1 MLPPELLPLLR
12 FTLDPAASVVRSHRR
27 KSKLTVPPTA
37 PLGAKRS
44 RSLGASRRALLVLMP
59 LRAVQVPPLLVET
72 SQLPMSVPL
81 TSSLRPTRAAP
92 RAGAPLSG
100 SEPLAT
106 SALTS
111 TPALLGSAPA
121 MVPRSIAG
129 VTNGQLGASF
139 TAVTLMLAVLLA
151 LEKAVLPPVSEV
163 FTRLPAVPLLWSQ
176 AR

>member
-1 MLPPELLPLLR
+1 ML
-12 FTLDPAASVVRSHRR
+12 T
-27 KSKLTVPPTA
+27 
-37 PLGAKRS
+37 
-44 RSLGASRRALLVLMP
+44 P
-59 LRAVQVPPLLVET
+59 LRGIQVPPLLVET

-81 TSSLRPTRAAP
+81 TRSLKPTRAAP
-92 RAGAPLSG
+92 KAGAALSG

-111 TPALLGSAPA
+111 TPALLESPPA
-121 MVPRSIAG
+121 IVPRSIAG
-129 VTNGQLGASF
+129 VTNVQLGASF

-151 LEKAVLPPVSEV
+151 REKAELPPVSVV